1 MANLNFTETTLK
13 HFERGPITRTEYS
26 NGAVFLH
33 HRTPKM
39 KGVLIGVW
47 FLAGSRDEIQRKE
60 EGLCHLL
67 EHMMFKGGSAI
78 KGSKLLSLLES
89 LGAEINAYTT
99 KEYVCF
105 DLSCL
110 VDNLPKILPL
120 FLDLI
125 FSPSFLHHEFVKEK
139 KVVLQEIRE
148 DRDDHELEAEER
160 LIEKSFDY
168 PLGHLI
174 TGSIKSVEGFT
185 IRDLNQFYHE
195 HFVPR
200 KMVISMVGDNS
211 KNKYQDMLA
220 ELFSKY
226 HLTKKNKPYRRKME
240 KGFGEISTFKEKMK
254 RGTEN
259 PYLFLTT
266 RSAPIDSEYRADFML
281 LNHYLA
287 EGMSS
292 RFFKALRDEEGLLYG
307 ISSYVNNFS
316 DNGSLVISLTAQQKN
331 LKKIEQKITDIFADV
346 AINGI
351 GEERLVSCKKQILSS
366 WQMAFDDMGERNEH
380 FAKGEIYR
388 KHVLSY
394 KEIKKMMGDVSDTRI
409 KHITQTVLE
418 GGISSLV
425 VQ

>member
-1 MANLNFTETTLK
+1 MGNLNFTENTLK

-39 KGVLIGVW
+39 KGALISVW
-47 FLAGSRDEIQRKE
+47 FLAGSRDETKKE
-60 EGLCHLL
+60 EGLCHFL

-78 KGSKLLSLLES
+78 KGSKLLSILES

-110 VDNLPKILPL
+110 VDNLPRIFPL
-120 FLDLI
+120 FIDLI
-125 FSPSFLHHEFVKEK
+125 FSPSFLGHEFIQEK

-160 LIEKSFDY
+160 LIEKSFDF

-174 TGSIKSVEGFT
+174 IGTIKSVEGFT
-185 IRDLNQFYHE
+185 IKDLNRFYHE
-195 HFVPR
+195 HFVPK
-200 KMVISMVGDNS
+200 KMVISMVADNN
-211 KNKYQDMLA
+211 KDKYQDLLA
-220 ELFSKY
+220 ESFSKY
-226 HLTKKNKPYRRKME
+226 NLTKRSKSFRRTMA
-240 KGFGEISTFKEKMK
+240 KGFGDISTFKEKMK

-266 RSAPIDSEYRADFML
+266 KSAPIDSEYRADFML

-292 RFFKALRDEEGLLYG
+292 RFFKALREEEGLLYG
-307 ISSYVNNFS
+307 ISSYVNNFT
-316 DNGSLVISLTAQQKN
+316 DNGSLVISLSAQQKN

-346 AINGI
+346 AIHGI
-351 GEERLVSCKKQILSS
+351 GEERIMSCKKQILSS
-366 WQMAFDDMGERNEH
+366 WQLSFDDMSERNEH
-380 FAKGEIYR
+380 FAKGELYR
-388 KHVLSY
+388 KRILSY
-394 KEIKKMMGDVSDTRI
+394 KEIKKMVGDVTNTRI
-409 KHITQTVLE
+409 KYITQTMLE